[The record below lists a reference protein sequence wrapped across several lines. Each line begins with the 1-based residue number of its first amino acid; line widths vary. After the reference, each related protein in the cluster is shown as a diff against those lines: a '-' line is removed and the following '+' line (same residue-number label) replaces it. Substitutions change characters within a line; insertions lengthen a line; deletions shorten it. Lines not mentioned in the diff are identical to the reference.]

1 MLHPGCT
8 GTRGAPHPEPMWCT
22 PRAASSGV
30 KGLWEAVCLPQP
42 SPSGGDPQG
51 HGARGPAAPLL
62 KVCAHRA
69 CCLHGQDRSH
79 LVQGSDQDP
88 DLTDAG
94 GEQQSPC
101 GLPVG
106 FAMAEDL
113 GVGQESRA
121 LGTRRRRHRAAG
133 GHSTQPGPSTG
144 GGGRA
149 PAWEGARGHCATD
162 VPVPCTP
169 GRAALGAVTE
179 LGSRGQQCRVP
190 PHTIQR
196 LLSTASQGQTPP
208 HVPEAPQTG
217 AGPTGKWRQGQQHG
231 HSPVPESHWP
241 CLPPGAAEQ
250 PQPPGPSPGA
260 RQPHLLQLRG
270 RGERGQ
276 RLRGGSGGRGG
287 CGRMSGRIR
296 GHRLQSL

>member
-8 GTRGAPHPEPMWCT
+8 GTPAAPHPEPMWCI

-121 LGTRRRRHRAAG
+121 LGARRRRHRAAR

-169 GRAALGAVTE
+169 WPSCSWGSDGAGE
-179 LGSRGQQCRVP
+179 
-190 PHTIQR
+190 
-196 LLSTASQGQTPP
+196 QGPAVQGAPT
-208 HVPEAPQTG
+208 HHPEAPRHS
-217 AGPTGKWRQGQQHG
+217 PTGPDPPPCTRGSTNWCR
-231 HSPVPESHWP
+231 SHREVETGP
-241 CLPPGAAEQ
+241 AAR
-250 PQPPGPSPGA
+250 A
-260 RQPHLLQLRG
+260 
-270 RGERGQ
+270 
-276 RLRGGSGGRGG
+276 
-287 CGRMSGRIR
+287 
-296 GHRLQSL
+296 QSCS